1 MEQATF
7 TSYKLNAAELQEKC
21 AFLKN
26 EKGCGF
32 VRMSDSETPLVISGG
47 SFPDIGNNVTSFLFE
62 ALFYVEGKYSIS
74 IRQFND
80 FWLFNQVD
88 WHILPPEKST
98 AVDEFQIFT
107 RYMFDG
113 TPMRFITWY
122 TPVECCHFETLRPA
136 WTAFTGFL
144 KGE

>member
-1 MEQATF
+1 MNKATF
-7 TSYKLNAAELQEKC
+7 TSYRLNAGELKEKC

-32 VRMSDSETPLVISGG
+32 IRMSDSEAPLVIREDV
-47 SFPDIGNNVTSFLFE
+47 FPEIENKANSFLFE
-62 ALFYVEGKYSIS
+62 ALFYVEGKYSVS

-80 FWLFNQVD
+80 FWLLNLVE
-88 WHILPPEKST
+88 WHILPPEHSGT
-98 AVDEFQIFT
+98 EDEYQVFT
-107 RYMFDG
+107 RYMLDG
-113 TPMRFITWY
+113 TPMGFVTWY
-122 TPVECCHFETLRPA
+122 TPVNCCNFQTLRPA